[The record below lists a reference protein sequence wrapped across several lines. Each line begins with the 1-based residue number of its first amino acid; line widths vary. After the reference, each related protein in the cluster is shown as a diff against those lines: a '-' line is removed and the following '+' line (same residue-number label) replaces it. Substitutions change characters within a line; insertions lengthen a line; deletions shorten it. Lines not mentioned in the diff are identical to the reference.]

1 MRAVLLEQIKSI
13 APLPES
19 VMEVEKIYKD
29 LDAGVVEMQNA
40 IQKDPL
46 LVANILR
53 LANSPF
59 YGLKSKVNDLQ
70 RAVALLG
77 KSAIRTFVLSSIID
91 SEFEID
97 LLPYGITPAQFRD
110 ASELQM
116 ALAMEWLSK
125 EDKESCS
132 IVAPAAFLGD
142 IGRVLIARTLLQ
154 NSLEWEF
161 ESLLGAGVTLEE
173 AELQLCGVNTLE
185 VSAALFEQWGLAP
198 ELSALMRAT
207 LKPEDATQELQKM
220 AFALKAIYTV
230 VQPNATITQE
240 SKANAVAILKNVNIE
255 SAAFIASVEKI
266 AGAQE
271 VL

>member
-1 MRAVLLEQIKSI
+1 MRAVVLEQIKSI

-46 LVANILR
+46 LVANVLR

-59 YGLKSKVNDLQ
+59 YGLKTKVNDLQ

-91 SEFEID
+91 SQFEID

-116 ALAMEWLSK
+116 ALAIEWFSK

-142 IGRVLIARTLLQ
+142 IGRVLIAKTLLE

-161 ESLLGAGVTLEE
+161 EALLATGVTLEE
-173 AELQLCGVNTLE
+173 AELQLCGVSALE

-207 LKPEDATQELQKM
+207 LRPEDAKQELQKM
-220 AFALKAIYTV
+220 AFALKAIYAV
-230 VQPNATITQE
+230 VRPNATITQE
-240 SKANAVAILKNVNIE
+240 SKADALSILKSASLE
-255 SAAFIASVEKI
+255 TAAFSASLEKLE
-266 AGAQE
+266 E
-271 VL
+271 V